1 MCAEI
6 PAAALTLAAVRESL
20 LLPHFDAQAA
30 RAPMTPE
37 SRRLYPPTEARPRQA
52 AVLLLL
58 WPQAAG
64 LHFVLTRRAQDL
76 RGHSG
81 QISLPGGRCDPTD
94 ADPAA
99 TALRETQE
107 ELGISASAVQL
118 LGKLDD
124 IYIPPSN
131 FLVHP
136 HVGALATTPDFR
148 PCAAEVAEVLSVPLA
163 RLFDAQRPAHPLVR
177 AGAAN
182 ASRCGRL
189 TGATCASPGTR
200 WGSRWCGA
208 RPPCCSAN
216 LRRACALCW
225 PCQPANT
232 SPTSF

>member
-118 LGKLDD
+118 LGQLDE

-136 HVGALATTPDFR
+136 HVGALATAPDLR
-148 PCAAEVAEVLSVPLA
+148 PCAAEVAEVLTVPLA
-163 RLFDAQRPAHPLVR
+163 RLFDAQHKRQSLR
-177 AGAAN
+177 QID
-182 ASRCGRL
+182 GRDL
-189 TGATCASPGTR
+189 RIPWYALGQQMVWGATAMLLSEFEARLRAVLALPTR
-200 WGSRWCGA
+200 
-208 RPPCCSAN
+208 
-216 LRRACALCW
+216 
-225 PCQPANT
+225 
-232 SPTSF
+232 